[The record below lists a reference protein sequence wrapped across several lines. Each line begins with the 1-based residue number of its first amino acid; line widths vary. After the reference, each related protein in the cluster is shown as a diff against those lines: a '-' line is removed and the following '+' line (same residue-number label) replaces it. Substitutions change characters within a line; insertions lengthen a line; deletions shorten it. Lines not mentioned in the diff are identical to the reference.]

1 MPYIPQRTRSII
13 LDATG
18 KVDPA
23 AIETVG
29 ELNFAI
35 THLVN
40 AFCKG
45 DSYIAF
51 NEIIGV
57 LESAKLEFYRRRVAP
72 YEDQKIAENGDVYG
86 PSSSGAASEPSVE
99 QPDSDLATASVT
111 EQRGYPAY
119 YS

>member
-18 KVDPA
+18 KVDPT

-40 AFCKG
+40 TFCKG
-45 DSYIAF
+45 DSYTAF
-51 NEIIGV
+51 NEVMGV

-72 YEDQKIAENGDVYG
+72 YEDNKIAENGDVYG
-86 PSSSGAASEPSVE
+86 PSSSEPLAS
-99 QPDSDLATASVT
+99 LAWNSPTLTWQQLALPISEDTQSTA
-111 EQRGYPAY
+111 
-119 YS
+119 

>member
-1 MPYIPQRTRSII
+1 MPYIPQRTRSRI
-13 LDATG
+13 LSATG
-18 KVDPA
+18 QIDPT

-40 AFCKG
+40 TFCKG
-45 DSYIAF
+45 DSYTAF
-51 NEIIGV
+51 NEVMGV

-72 YEDQKIAENGDVYG
+72 YEDNKIVENGDVYG
-86 PSSSGAASEPSVE
+86 PSSSGAASTPSVE
-99 QPDSDLATASVT
+99 QPDPDVATASVT